1 MGRWTKTYPKDTV
14 EPWAWT
20 GSVEILNKYMAGA
33 GKPVCYA
40 QCWVYSGLVTTCK
53 TLSCLRL
60 AHVNDGYVQESC
72 MHAAVQTMYKSHACM
87 HASVQTMF
95 KSQHACRSPHHV
107 QESCMHAAVQTM
119 LKSGECMLQ
128 SKPRHYLIFINKY

>member
-72 MHAAVQTMYKSHACM
+72 MHGAVQTMYKSHACM
-87 HASVQTMF
+87 HTSVQTMF
-95 KSQHACRSPHHV
+95 KSHACMPKSTPCSRV
-107 QESCMHAAVQTM
+107 MHACCSPNHV
-119 LKSGECMLQ
+119 KES
-128 SKPRHYLIFINKY
+128 